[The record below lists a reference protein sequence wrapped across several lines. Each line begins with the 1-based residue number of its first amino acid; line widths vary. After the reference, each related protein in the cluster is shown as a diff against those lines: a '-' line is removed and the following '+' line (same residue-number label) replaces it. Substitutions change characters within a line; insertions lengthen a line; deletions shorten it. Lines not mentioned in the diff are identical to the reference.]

1 MLAFGITL
9 AAHATPSAT
18 PLLVE
23 LIVASVAVAALLA
36 RRPLGRLGQAAR
48 ARLAHRHAN
57 GLPGRGARISGR

>member
-23 LIVASVAVAALLA
+23 LIAATVAVAALLA
-36 RRPLGRLGQAAR
+36 RRPLARLGQAAR
-48 ARLAHRHAN
+48 ARLAERRES
-57 GLPGRGARISGR
+57 GLPAHRARTSGR